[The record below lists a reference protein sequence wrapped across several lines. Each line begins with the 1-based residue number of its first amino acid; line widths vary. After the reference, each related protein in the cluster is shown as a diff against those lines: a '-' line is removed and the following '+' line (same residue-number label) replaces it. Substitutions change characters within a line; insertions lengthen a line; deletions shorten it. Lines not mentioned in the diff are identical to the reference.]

1 MLCLRELIKCLFSFL
16 DLMVVVYILFLK
28 KKKKKNISPI
38 NLRERNREDEIILLF
53 YNSQSVDVL
62 QIKFK

>member
-1 MLCLRELIKCLFSFL
+1 MFL
-16 DLMVVVYILFLK
+16 

-38 NLRERNREDEIILLF
+38 HLRERNREDEIILFF
-53 YNSQSVDVL
+53 YDSQRVDVL